1 MVNFSTIQSLTL
13 SVLLSSATLTVAD
26 YIQVNYY
33 WDGGCSN
40 YALDIPMPPNNSN
53 YNYQYSNTNSANIAN
68 CDGYDY
74 CYCTFYTQ
82 PDSSGPSQKVDYYGD
97 NCASNWGQGF
107 QSFTCSYGHNNPY
120 PGAKEKRT
128 VRGNF

>member
-40 YALDIPMPPNNSN
+40 YALDIPMPPNLSN

-82 PDSSGPSQKVDYYGD
+82 PDSSGPSQEVDYYGG